1 MLLLVGNMAIA
12 GVASRSIA
20 LVIVADRR
28 FAVHKADFEI
38 FMSETFR
45 RPVVGLE
52 GLVAVV
58 RAVVRAVALA
68 VAPAVAPGRL
78 GAVRARSA
86 SAEPAARMESEKQ
99 SSPDFRGVMLRMS
112 CNVDTNFVVV

>member
-52 GLVAVV
+52 GLVAF
-58 RAVVRAVALA
+58 VRAVALA